1 MKMFKLIAMAL
12 VFAMVVAEKTDQAEE
27 EAKPK
32 PKGWYT
38 KWVMSEEN
46 PYVQSRVR
54 ELSKLLYILPN
65 SSCANV
71 RQKNLV
77 ADDDP
82 KGWFKKFVLDSV
94 RASLYLEARAAYKA
108 RKLARGETTAWNKY
122 SKLNFS

>member
-77 ADDDP
+77 
-82 KGWFKKFVLDSV
+82 S
-94 RASLYLEARAAYKA
+94 ENQ
-108 RKLARGETTAWNKY
+108 RK
-122 SKLNFS
+122 SC